1 MSKKFLP
8 NKDVKIINSIKW
20 EYIVSVTIVGIFGVI
35 ILALSI
41 MENSVGL
48 FVLSIF
54 LFTTGVFRAYRINQ
68 LEGVLYE

>member
-8 NKDVKIINSIKW
+8 NNDVKIINSIKL
-20 EYIVSVTIVGIFGVI
+20 EYIISVTIVGIFGII

-41 MENSVGL
+41 MENSLGL

-54 LFTTGVFRAYRINQ
+54 LFTAGVFGAYRINQ